1 MPFYQGLLA
10 EIEAQGDAEGA
21 LTRIEEAPALADET
35 EEHWTDAFLHPIRGE
50 ILLKRDPT
58 NTGPAEEA
66 FLTAVAI
73 ARQ

>member
-1 MPFYQGLLA
+1 
-10 EIEAQGDAEGA
+10 